1 MIYDISK
8 LLSEWPFQS
17 GQVLARVIEGQDGE
31 PRIQVRLDLGLIQM
45 LLDGRPDGQ
54 RPFDLA
60 SLLDH
65 FEQRLE
71 EVRGGRQDKREQS
84 DPDAPSIE
92 DAGEFSLSPEEC
104 RQLREEM
111 AQYNQRSLALLACED
126 FERAARDA
134 ARNLR
139 VIDFCR
145 EHAATEEDQTILEQY
160 RPYVVMMKG
169 RALASMA
176 LADNEPK
183 AALLVLDEGLDLLKH
198 IYSEAG
204 RPQAYE
210 QSPEAEMLRQ
220 IREQLVPKLP
230 LSQKAELKKRLAEAV
245 EAENYELAAI
255 LRDELKQL
263 KD

>member
-1 MIYDISK
+1 
-8 LLSEWPFQS
+8 
-17 GQVLARVIEGQDGE
+17 
-31 PRIQVRLDLGLIQM
+31 
-45 LLDGRPDGQ
+45 
-54 RPFDLA
+54 
-60 SLLDH
+60 
-65 FEQRLE
+65 
-71 EVRGGRQDKREQS
+71 
-84 DPDAPSIE
+84 
-92 DAGEFSLSPEEC
+92 
-104 RQLREEM
+104 
-111 AQYNQRSLALLACED
+111 
-126 FERAARDA
+126 
-134 ARNLR
+134 
-139 VIDFCR
+139 
-145 EHAATEEDQTILEQY
+145 
-160 RPYVVMMKG
+160 MMKG